1 MENLF
6 DLWKDNIPKYG
17 ENFRVLFE
25 SVAKKG
31 SLGGDQKA
39 LGKHFDTYYEFYIFG
54 FFYGLYKDEFIELKN
69 VTKVDFGQHIK
80 YWGNKNSPIRKDFS
94 DLQGYIF
101 AALVAKTEID
111 LISLEKG
118 ILDPKDVVKKL
129 MYTFEGFTNG
139 GLTLI
144 NEKMKNSQNYFH
156 QSAAF
161 LDLIAE
167 IKGNN
172 E

>member
-6 DLWKDNIPKYG
+6 DLWKENIPKYS
-17 ENFRVLFE
+17 ENFRPLFE
-25 SVAKKG
+25 TVAKKG

-39 LGKHFDTYYEFYIFG
+39 LGKHFDTNYEFYIFG
-54 FFYGLYKDEFIELKN
+54 FFYGLYMNEYLELKN
-69 VTKVDFGQHIK
+69 VSIASFGQHIK
-80 YWGNKNSPIRKDFS
+80 FWGNKNSPLRKDFS

-101 AALVAKTEID
+101 AALIAKTEINF
-111 LISLEKG
+111 IALEKG
-118 ILDPKDVVKKL
+118 ELDPKDVVKML
-129 MYTFEGFTNG
+129 MNTFEGYTNG

-144 NEKMKNSQNYFH
+144 NEKMRNSPNYFL

-161 LDLIAE
+161 LNLIAE
-167 IKGNN
+167 IKGVK

>member
-17 ENFRVLFE
+17 KNFKNLFE

-31 SLGGDQKA
+31 SLGGDQRA
-39 LGKHFDTYYEFYIFG
+39 LGKHFDTNYEFYIFG
-54 FFYGLYKDEFIELKN
+54 FFYGLYMNEFIELKN
-69 VTKVDFGQHIK
+69 VAKEDFGQHIK
-80 YWGNKNSPIRKDFS
+80 YWGNKNSPLRKDFS
-94 DLQGYIF
+94 NLQGYIF
-101 AALVAKTEID
+101 AAIVAKTEID
-111 LISLEKG
+111 FISLEKG
-118 ILDPKDVVKKL
+118 DLDPKDVVKML
-129 MYTFEGFTNG
+129 MNTFEGYTNG

-144 NEKMKNSQNYFH
+144 DEKMKKSQNYFL

-161 LDLIAE
+161 LNLIAE
-167 IKGNN
+167 IKGAN